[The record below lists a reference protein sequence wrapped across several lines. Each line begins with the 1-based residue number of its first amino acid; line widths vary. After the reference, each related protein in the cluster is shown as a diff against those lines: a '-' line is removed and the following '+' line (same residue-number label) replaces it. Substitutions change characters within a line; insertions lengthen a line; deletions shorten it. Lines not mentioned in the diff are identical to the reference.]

1 MIPQRNH
8 SRDRCAK
15 FENNMSQYYK
25 VVNLDKKQ
33 FFSPDIF
40 NDGVKLGAVMNG
52 IHPYVVGR
60 LLLADFDSNKPT
72 DKFHIGYWSG
82 DKIAIIGDESRNE
95 FNDRQQEF
103 ENVGAELIF
112 SFINE
117 ENFQE
122 LILNQLKSDNRYY
135 ARIGF
140 LIHQYADQAEGL
152 KKFLI
157 QNFGADWEKRA
168 KEVWE
173 DKKTTFIELN
183 V

>member
-1 MIPQRNH
+1 
-8 SRDRCAK
+8 
-15 FENNMSQYYK
+15 MSQYYK

-52 IHPYVVGR
+52 IHPYVIGR
-60 LLLADFDSNKPT
+60 LLLSDFNLPEE
-72 DKFHIGYWSG
+72 KFGTGYWFG
-82 DKIAIIGDESRNE
+82 DKIAIIGDESANE
-95 FNDRQQEF
+95 FNDRQEEF
-103 ENVGAELIF
+103 ENIGAELLF
-112 SFINE
+112 SFIND

-122 LILNQLKSDNRYY
+122 LILNQLKTDNQYY

-140 LIHQYADQAEGL
+140 LVHQYVDKAEGL
-152 KKFLI
+152 KRFLI
-157 QNFGADWEKRA
+157 RNFGNDWEKKA

-173 DKKTTFIELN
+173 DKKTTFIELD

>member
-1 MIPQRNH
+1 
-8 SRDRCAK
+8 
-15 FENNMSQYYK
+15 MSKYYK

-60 LLLADFDSNKPT
+60 LLLSDFDLPIE
-72 DKFHIGYWSG
+72 KFRIGYWSG
-82 DKIAIIGDESRNE
+82 DKIAIIGDESANE
-95 FNDRQQEF
+95 FTDRQEEF
-103 ENVGAELIF
+103 ENVGAELLF
-112 SFINE
+112 SFINDA
-117 ENFQE
+117 NFQE
-122 LILNQLKSDNRYY
+122 LFLNQLKTDNQYY

-140 LIHQYADQAEGL
+140 LVHQYADKAEGL
-152 KKFLI
+152 KRFLLR
-157 QNFGADWEKRA
+157 NFGNDWEKKA

>member
-1 MIPQRNH
+1 
-8 SRDRCAK
+8 
-15 FENNMSQYYK
+15 MSQYYNI
-25 VVNLDKKQ
+25 VNLDKKQ

-52 IHPYVVGR
+52 IHPYVLGR
-60 LLLADFDSNKPT
+60 LLLVDFDVDKPIK
-72 DKFHIGYWSG
+72 KFKTGYWAG
-82 DKIAIIGDESRNE
+82 DKLAILGDESRNE
-95 FNDRQQEF
+95 FTDRQEEF
-103 ENVGAELIF
+103 ENIGAELLF
-112 SFINE
+112 SFIND

-122 LILNQLKSDNRYY
+122 LILNQLKADKQYY

-140 LIHQYADQAEGL
+140 IVHQYTDRAEEL

-157 QNFGADWEKRA
+157 RNFSDNWEKKA
-168 KEVWE
+168 KEVWK

>member
-1 MIPQRNH
+1 
-8 SRDRCAK
+8 
-15 FENNMSQYYK
+15 MSQYYK
-25 VVNLDKKQ
+25 IVNLDKMQ

-40 NDGVKLGAVMNG
+40 NDGVKLGAIMNG

-60 LLLADFDSNKPT
+60 LLLADFDSNNT
-72 DKFHIGYWSG
+72 NEKFQIGYWSG
-82 DKIAIIGDESRNE
+82 DKIAVISDKSRNI
-95 FNDRQQEF
+95 FNDRQDEF
-103 ENVGAELIF
+103 ENIGAELLF
-112 SFINE
+112 SFIND

-122 LILNQLKSDNRYY
+122 LILNQLKTDNRYY

-140 LIHQYADQAEGL
+140 LVHQYPDKAEGL

-157 QNFGADWEKRA
+157 RNFGNDWEKKA

-173 DKKTTFIELN
+173 DKKTTFIQLN